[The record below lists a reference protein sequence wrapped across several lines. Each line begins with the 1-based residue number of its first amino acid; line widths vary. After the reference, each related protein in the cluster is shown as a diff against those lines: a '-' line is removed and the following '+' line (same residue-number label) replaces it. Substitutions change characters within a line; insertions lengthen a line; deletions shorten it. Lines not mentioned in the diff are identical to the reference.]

1 MFDSVLHKSLDD
13 WGCVKVASHYDTK
26 QELKSDKDHA
36 FNCSQYCKSLK
47 CFKIYETT
55 VPWAMHILIS
65 FIKPVAE
72 FLIPPMTDM
81 WRFARIPS
89 RQFHV
94 QS

>member
-1 MFDSVLHKSLDD
+1 MILNKNLN
-13 WGCVKVASHYDTK
+13 
-26 QELKSDKDHA
+26 SDKDHA

-47 CFKIYETT
+47 SFKIYETT
-55 VPWAMHILIS
+55 VPRAMHILTS
-65 FIKPVAE
+65 LIKPVAE

-89 RQFHV
+89 RKFHV